1 MLLGEMVVLCIPLYS
16 LYLTLICFSQKFVKW
31 GDCWVFV
38 FTALL
43 LKQISLTVLLE
54 PMFQHVFRHL
64 CKMLDTLF
72 QHPGTVQCAWVHA
85 YLYARS
91 LLFKETIFPYLI
103 DQATRISL
111 QNQLW
116 NIPKL
121 VFIF

>member
-1 MLLGEMVVLCIPLYS
+1 MVVFCIPLYS
-16 LYLTLICFSQKFVKW
+16 LYLALICFSQKFAKG

-38 FTALL
+38 LAALL
-43 LKQISLTVLLE
+43 LKQISLYVLLE
-54 PMFQHVFRHL
+54 PMFQHVVTHL
-64 CKMLDTLF
+64 CKMLNTMF
-72 QHPGTVQCAWVHA
+72 QHLNTVQCAWVHA
-85 YLYARS
+85 YLYARP

-116 NIPKL
+116 NIPNV